1 MEKKPTSVGDLLEGP
16 VVAVNLGLKIFADS
30 LKEQKVE
37 VVQVEWAPPAGGDKT
52 MIDLL
57 DKLL

>member
-1 MEKKPTSVGDLLEGP
+1 MEKEPTAVRDLLDGP
-16 VVAVNLGLKIFADS
+16 LVAVTLGLRIFADS